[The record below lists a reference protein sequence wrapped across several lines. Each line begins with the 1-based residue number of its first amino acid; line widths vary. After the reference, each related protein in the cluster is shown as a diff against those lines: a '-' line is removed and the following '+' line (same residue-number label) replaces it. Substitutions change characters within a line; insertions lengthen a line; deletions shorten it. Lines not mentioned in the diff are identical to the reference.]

1 MLSNHRLQRI
11 LPTLQRLCADG
22 ETALERWWADHIA
35 QAPNAEEARERLAS
49 FPYYANYEDLTRMEL
64 CAIQSVEPRI
74 LQRIAFIGSGPL
86 PLSPLCLTRA
96 LEREVFQGGGG
107 ATPLAL
113 KRTSFP
119 TIRHVLN
126 PEICNIDHDERA
138 IEISTRLCQRLG
150 FTDREMAFRCE
161 AAEDPAARELTSFDL
176 VYIAALVGDTQ
187 QAKEDLILAVAD
199 RMQPGAL
206 LLIRS
211 AWGLRTFLYPVRFF
225 SVSSLRRIIIP
236 RGTPRP
242 PETRD

>member
-35 QAPNAEEARERLAS
+35 QAATAEEARKRLAS

-64 CAIQSVEPRI
+64 CAIHSVEPRI

-86 PLSPLCLTRA
+86 PLTPLCLMQA

-107 ATPLAL
+107 GGGSVPLAA

-126 PEICNIDHDERA
+126 PEICNIDRDARA
-138 IEISTRLCQRLG
+138 IEASTRLCQRLG
-150 FTDREMAFRCE
+150 FSDREMAFRCE
-161 AAEDPAARELTSFDL
+161 AAGDPAAGDLTSFDL
-176 VYIAALVGDTQ
+176 VYLAALVGDTQ
-187 QAKEDLILAVAD
+187 QAKEDLLLAVAD

-211 AWGLRTFLYPVRFF
+211 AWGLRTFLYPVR
-225 SVSSLRRIIIP
+225 SIWS
-236 RGTPRP
+236 
-242 PETRD
+242 